1 MEIIKKLTADG
12 RLKSTSKKF
21 DKNAII
27 FLEGDA
33 ISKICILE
41 SGSVRCEKTY
51 PDGEVHIVDVF
62 QVGDVFALEIAA
74 SRTRKSARDYIANE
88 DTRVRFVSMAAIE
101 KSEYEAEI
109 RQEITHRLADEN
121 VRMAHK
127 LEILAER
134 GLRDRI
140 LTYLRVLQG
149 KAGTNTVSVPMSREQ
164 MAQFLCV
171 NRSALSNELNI
182 MKREGIIDFKG
193 SRFTIN

>member
-41 SGSVRCEKTY
+41 SGSVRCEKAY

-74 SRTRKSARDYIANE
+74 SRTRKSAMDYIANE

-109 RQEITHRLADEN
+109 RREITHRLADEN

-149 KAGTNTVSVPMSREQ
+149 KAGTDTVSVPMSREQ